1 LEYFRQQAPQGE
13 FTIVLGGTQEAT
25 AAPRN
30 EAELQE
36 ALNALVASG
45 LSRSDAARQL
55 AQETGLARRELYA
68 LLHRAEEP
76 S

>member
-1 LEYFRQQAPQGE
+1 LS
-13 FTIVLGGTQEAT
+13 
-25 AAPRN
+25 
-30 EAELQE
+30 
-36 ALNALVASG
+36 ALVASG

-55 AQETGLARRELYA
+55 AQETGMARRELYA